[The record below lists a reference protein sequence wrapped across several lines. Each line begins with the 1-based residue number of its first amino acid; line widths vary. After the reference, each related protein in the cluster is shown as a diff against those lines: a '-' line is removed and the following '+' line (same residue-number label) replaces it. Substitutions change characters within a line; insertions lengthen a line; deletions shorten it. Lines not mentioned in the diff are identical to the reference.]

1 MADEKAADNMNPRVI
16 GLRTVNKFSTFLL
29 FLNLENNFDIIV
41 RPINAKIV
49 TPIVAAREPKKP
61 AVLNPT
67 NVALFIATGPGVD
80 CDIASNPKTL
90 D

>member
-1 MADEKAADNMNPRVI
+1 MNPRVI

-49 TPIVAAREPKKP
+49 TPIVALENQR
-61 AVLNPT
+61 
-67 NVALFIATGPGVD
+67 
-80 CDIASNPKTL
+80 SQQS
-90 D
+90 